1 MFKPIQA
8 PYLTPD
14 SSVVAA
20 EDWHLLRSSER
31 VRLPEFLDDWT
42 PGASLQLSRNIE
54 VDRGRLLE
62 QAHLPRDAEL
72 AVAVSWISGSSKIRR
87 RVFRAAVGEEPLNV
101 MPTLNGDEIGG
112 KVTVRTSIILNSP
125 LEGENFWIAH
135 EVGSVLL
142 SEEVSVS
149 LDRSESGFPMAVID
163 FAASPYPAGASWH
176 LETTT
181 VLESRFTSGFQ
192 VLINDRDKK
201 LVKAMEASNPS
212 KEQRVLLDDLMAG
225 VMTQTLMLA
234 YALRRAGELDLEGH
248 EFGSVGE
255 VLANLIKRT
264 NDLPIDVSAD
274 PSRWSLMRTQFEDMV
289 RTLGIGR
296 VF

>member
-1 MFKPIQA
+1 MFRTIQA
-8 PYLTPD
+8 PYLTPE
-14 SSVVAA
+14 SSVIVA

-31 VRLPEFLDDWT
+31 VPLPEFLDDWT
-42 PGASLQLSRNIE
+42 PGTSLQLSRNIE
-54 VDRGRLLE
+54 VDRDRLLE
-62 QAHLPRDAEL
+62 EARLPKDAEL

-87 RVFRAAVGEEPLNV
+87 CVFRAVIGEEPLNV

-112 KVTVRTSIILNSP
+112 KVTVRTSIILNAP
-125 LEGENFWIAH
+125 LESKNFWIAH

-142 SEEVSVS
+142 YEEVSVS

-163 FAASPYPAGASWH
+163 FAASPYPADASWH

-201 LVKAMEASNPS
+201 LVKAMEAVNPT
-212 KEQRVLLDDLMAG
+212 KEQRLLLDDLMSG
-225 VMTQTLMLA
+225 VMAQTLMLA
-234 YALRRAGELDLEGH
+234 YALRRTGELELEGH
-248 EFGSVGE
+248 EYGSVGE
-255 VLANLIKRT
+255 ILANLVKRT

-274 PSRWSLMRTQFEDMV
+274 PSRWSLMRTQFEDIV

-296 VF
+296 IL